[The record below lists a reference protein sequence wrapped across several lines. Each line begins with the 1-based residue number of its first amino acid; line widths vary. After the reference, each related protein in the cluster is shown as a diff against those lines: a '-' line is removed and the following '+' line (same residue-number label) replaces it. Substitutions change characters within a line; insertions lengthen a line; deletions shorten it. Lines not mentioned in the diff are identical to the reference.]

1 MAIITNSASLT
12 FNNERTA
19 SSNEVDTEVR
29 ESQSVAIVK
38 DALLT
43 NYVPG
48 EPVGYVITVT
58 NTGTGNLT
66 DITVSDNLG
75 SETTAKLLSYVDNSI
90 VARQGATALSP
101 SVTRTADSL
110 VISNL
115 GTLAAGQSITIAL
128 SLLPSAAQ
136 AEEITNTAT
145 VKATTP
151 LATTVTASD
160 TATITPAQQE
170 LVTLLKAAPS
180 TVASGGVLPYTLI
193 AQNEGTVAAEN
204 IVFTDT
210 LPTGY
215 TVTGI
220 ELTVN
225 GQPTIYLHRRPMDAG
240 WQYPHLPYR
249 HSRTCY
255 NPGRFIRNSN
265 YYRYSTDSL
274 KLSILKNGDIHKMS
288 PFNFIG
294 SLLKTEITIKRK
306 FGIYFIFLSAV
317 QSICY
322 CFKNQ
327 HCICNNSY
335 RSRKVHTEFFTE
347 RHIISSFI

>member
-75 SETTAKLLSYVDNSI
+75 SETTAKLLSYVDKSI

-136 AEEITNTAT
+136 ANEITNTAT
-145 VKATTP
+145 VTATTP

-193 AQNEGTVAAEN
+193 AQN
-204 IVFTDT
+204 
-210 LPTGY
+210 
-215 TVTGI
+215 
-220 ELTVN
+220 
-225 GQPTIYLHRRPMDAG
+225 
-240 WQYPHLPYR
+240 
-249 HSRTCY
+249 
-255 NPGRFIRNSN
+255 
-265 YYRYSTDSL
+265 
-274 KLSILKNGDIHKMS
+274 
-288 PFNFIG
+288 
-294 SLLKTEITIKRK
+294 
-306 FGIYFIFLSAV
+306 
-317 QSICY
+317 
-322 CFKNQ
+322 
-327 HCICNNSY
+327 
-335 RSRKVHTEFFTE
+335 
-347 RHIISSFI
+347 

>member
-75 SETTAKLLSYVDNSI
+75 SETTAKLLSYVDKSI

-101 SVTRTADSL
+101 SVTRTTPPPHILTTPADSL

-136 AEEITNTAT
+136 ANEITNTAT
-145 VKATTP
+145 VTATTP

-225 GQPTIYLHRRPMDAG
+225 GQPTIIYTADQWTQVGNTLTFPTGTAEPVTIPAG
-240 WQYPHLPYR
+240 
-249 HSRTCY
+249 SFATA
-255 NPGRFIRNSN
+255 I
-265 YYRYSTDSL
+265 
-274 KLSILKNGDIHKMS
+274 
-288 PFNFIG
+288 
-294 SLLKTEITIKRK
+294 IT
-306 FGIYFIFLSAV
+306 GTAPTV
-317 QSICY
+317 
-322 CFKNQ
+322 
-327 HCICNNSY
+327 
-335 RSRKVHTEFFTE
+335 
-347 RHIISSFI
+347 

>member
-136 AEEITNTAT
+136 ANEITNTAT

-225 GQPTIYLHRRPMDAG
+225 GQPTIIYTADH
-240 WQYPHLPYR
+240 PHLPYR

-274 KLSILKNGDIHKMS
+274 KLSILKSGDIHKMS
-288 PFNFIG
+288 PLNFIG
-294 SLLKTEITIKRK
+294 SLLKTEIT
-306 FGIYFIFLSAV
+306 V
-317 QSICY
+317 
-322 CFKNQ
+322 
-327 HCICNNSY
+327 
-335 RSRKVHTEFFTE
+335 
-347 RHIISSFI
+347 

>member
-75 SETTAKLLSYVDNSI
+75 SETTAKLLSYVDKSI

-110 VISNL
+110 VVSNL
-115 GTLAAGQSITIAL
+115 GTLAAGQSITIAPKYLKEIAL

-136 AEEITNTAT
+136 ANEITNTAT

-225 GQPTIYLHRRPMDAG
+225 GQPTIIYTADQWTQVGNTLTFPTGTAEPVTIPAG
-240 WQYPHLPYR
+240 
-249 HSRTCY
+249 SFATA
-255 NPGRFIRNSN
+255 I
-265 YYRYSTDSL
+265 
-274 KLSILKNGDIHKMS
+274 
-288 PFNFIG
+288 
-294 SLLKTEITIKRK
+294 IT
-306 FGIYFIFLSAV
+306 GTAPTV
-317 QSICY
+317 
-322 CFKNQ
+322 
-327 HCICNNSY
+327 
-335 RSRKVHTEFFTE
+335 
-347 RHIISSFI
+347 

>member
-19 SSNEVDTEVR
+19 SSNEVDTEVH

-48 EPVGYVITVT
+48 EPVGYVI
-58 NTGTGNLT
+58 TGTGNLT

-136 AEEITNTAT
+136 ADEITNTAT
-145 VKATTP
+145 VTATTP

-225 GQPTIYLHRRPMDAG
+225 GQPTIIYTADQWTQVGNTLTFPTGTAEPVTIPAG
-240 WQYPHLPYR
+240 
-249 HSRTCY
+249 SFATA
-255 NPGRFIRNSN
+255 I
-265 YYRYSTDSL
+265 
-274 KLSILKNGDIHKMS
+274 
-288 PFNFIG
+288 
-294 SLLKTEITIKRK
+294 IT
-306 FGIYFIFLSAV
+306 GTAPTV
-317 QSICY
+317 
-322 CFKNQ
+322 
-327 HCICNNSY
+327 
-335 RSRKVHTEFFTE
+335 
-347 RHIISSFI
+347 

>member
-38 DALLT
+38 DALLS

-75 SETTAKLLSYVDNSI
+75 SETTAKLLSYVDKSI

-145 VKATTP
+145 VTATTP

-170 LVTLLKAAPS
+170 LVTAPS

-225 GQPTIYLHRRPMDAG
+225 GQPTIIYTADQWTQVGNTLTFPTGTAEPVTIPAG
-240 WQYPHLPYR
+240 
-249 HSRTCY
+249 SFVTA
-255 NPGRFIRNSN
+255 I
-265 YYRYSTDSL
+265 
-274 KLSILKNGDIHKMS
+274 
-288 PFNFIG
+288 
-294 SLLKTEITIKRK
+294 IT
-306 FGIYFIFLSAV
+306 GTAPTV
-317 QSICY
+317 
-322 CFKNQ
+322 
-327 HCICNNSY
+327 
-335 RSRKVHTEFFTE
+335 
-347 RHIISSFI
+347 

>member
-43 NYVPG
+43 
-48 EPVGYVITVT
+48 
-58 NTGTGNLT
+58 LT

-136 AEEITNTAT
+136 ADEITNTAT
-145 VKATTP
+145 VTATTP

-170 LVTLLKAAPS
+170 LVT
-180 TVASGGVLPYTLI
+180 GVLPYTLI

-225 GQPTIYLHRRPMDAG
+225 GQPTIIYTADQWTQVGNTLTFPTGTAEPVTIPSGSFAR
-240 WQYPHLPYR
+240 
-249 HSRTCY
+249 
-255 NPGRFIRNSN
+255 
-265 YYRYSTDSL
+265 
-274 KLSILKNGDIHKMS
+274 SI
-288 PFNFIG
+288 
-294 SLLKTEITIKRK
+294 IT
-306 FGIYFIFLSAV
+306 GTAPTV
-317 QSICY
+317 
-322 CFKNQ
+322 
-327 HCICNNSY
+327 
-335 RSRKVHTEFFTE
+335 
-347 RHIISSFI
+347 

>member
-136 AEEITNTAT
+136 ANEITNTAT
-145 VKATTP
+145 VTATTP

-225 GQPTIYLHRRPMDAG
+225 GQPTIIYTADQWTQVAIPSPSLQAQPNLLQSRQVHSQQQLLQVQHRQFKIKHIKKR
-240 WQYPHLPYR
+240 
-249 HSRTCY
+249 
-255 NPGRFIRNSN
+255 
-265 YYRYSTDSL
+265 
-274 KLSILKNGDIHKMS
+274 DIHKMS

-294 SLLKTEITIKRK
+294 SLLKIEIT
-306 FGIYFIFLSAV
+306 V
-317 QSICY
+317 
-322 CFKNQ
+322 
-327 HCICNNSY
+327 
-335 RSRKVHTEFFTE
+335 
-347 RHIISSFI
+347 

>member
-136 AEEITNTAT
+136 ANEITNTAT
-145 VKATTP
+145 VTATTP

-170 LVTLLKAAPS
+170 LVTLLKTAPS

-225 GQPTIYLHRRPMDAG
+225 GQPTIIYTADQWTQVGNTLTFPTGTAEPVTIPAG
-240 WQYPHLPYR
+240 
-249 HSRTCY
+249 SFATA
-255 NPGRFIRNSN
+255 I
-265 YYRYSTDSL
+265 
-274 KLSILKNGDIHKMS
+274 
-288 PFNFIG
+288 
-294 SLLKTEITIKRK
+294 IT
-306 FGIYFIFLSAV
+306 GTAPTV
-317 QSICY
+317 
-322 CFKNQ
+322 
-327 HCICNNSY
+327 
-335 RSRKVHTEFFTE
+335 
-347 RHIISSFI
+347 

>member
-43 NYVPG
+43 KYVPG

-75 SETTAKLLSYVDNSI
+75 SEATAKLLSYVDKSI

-136 AEEITNTAT
+136 ADEITNTAT
-145 VKATTP
+145 VTATTP

-225 GQPTIYLHRRPMDAG
+225 GQPTIIYTADQWTQVGNTLTFPTGTAE
-240 WQYPHLPYR
+240 PVTIP
-249 HSRTCY
+249 S
-255 NPGRFIRNSN
+255 
-265 YYRYSTDSL
+265 
-274 KLSILKNGDIHKMS
+274 
-288 PFNFIG
+288 G
-294 SLLKTEITIKRK
+294 SFATAIIT
-306 FGIYFIFLSAV
+306 GTAPTV
-317 QSICY
+317 
-322 CFKNQ
+322 
-327 HCICNNSY
+327 
-335 RSRKVHTEFFTE
+335 
-347 RHIISSFI
+347 

>member
-1 MAIITNSASLT
+1 M
-12 FNNERTA
+12 
-19 SSNEVDTEVR
+19 
-29 ESQSVAIVK
+29 
-38 DALLT
+38 
-43 NYVPG
+43 
-48 EPVGYVITVT
+48 
-58 NTGTGNLT
+58 
-66 DITVSDNLG
+66 SDNLG

-136 AEEITNTAT
+136 ANEITNTAT
-145 VKATTP
+145 VTATTP

-225 GQPTIYLHRRPMDAG
+225 GQPTIIYTADQWTQVGNTLTFPTGTAEPVTIPAG
-240 WQYPHLPYR
+240 
-249 HSRTCY
+249 SFATA
-255 NPGRFIRNSN
+255 I
-265 YYRYSTDSL
+265 
-274 KLSILKNGDIHKMS
+274 
-288 PFNFIG
+288 
-294 SLLKTEITIKRK
+294 IT
-306 FGIYFIFLSAV
+306 GTAPTV
-317 QSICY
+317 
-322 CFKNQ
+322 
-327 HCICNNSY
+327 
-335 RSRKVHTEFFTE
+335 
-347 RHIISSFI
+347 